1 MSQRSEAP
9 TPHLQHTP
17 PAQSSKLEQVA
28 YLPPLTPAPSER
40 PLSLLTEQSTPP
52 SQPTVLVKYLPTLN
66 LVKWLVT
73 SSQQAFVESGK
84 LEVLKVTSQQPV
96 CMAT

>member
-17 PAQSSKLEQVA
+17 PAQSLFLEMPT
-28 YLPPLTPAPSER
+28 YLPTLNLEPSER

-52 SQPTVLVKYLPTLN
+52 SRPTVSVKYLPTLN